1 MKAILFIKKRKLAK
15 EINQVKI
22 RLKNNNISYNKKAIK
37 WLELWLNSELSFKAY
52 YQTKLQKVK
61 AIENKLKSIFN
72 THDLFLKL
80 I

>member
-37 WLELWLNSELSFKAY
+37 WLEL
-52 YQTKLQKVK
+52 
-61 AIENKLKSIFN
+61 
-72 THDLFLKL
+72 
-80 I
+80 